1 MTDPLSPD
9 GLERF
14 AEVAARHVGPDK
26 IPGLVALVSREEQVH
41 VETLGTLS
49 VGGPPVRKD
58 SLFRIA
64 STSKPV
70 TGAAIMALV
79 DEGVVRL
86 DDPVERWLPELA
98 DRRVL
103 HRMDGRL
110 DDTVPAARPITIRDL
125 LTFTFGFGM
134 VVEMFMAPQPW
145 PVVQAATEL
154 HLGTLGPPN
163 PDLQPDPDAWIAGLG
178 SLPLMAEPGQRW
190 MYNTGASVLGVLA
203 ERAAARPF
211 ADVLGS
217 RIFEPL
223 GMRDT
228 AFWASDVSRLATAYV
243 ATTDGLRVWDPP
255 DGQWSHPPAFADGA
269 AGLVSTADDLLAFAR
284 MFLTAGAPALSEKA
298 VAQMTLDQLTP
309 AQRAGTADAFLHGR
323 SWSMCQ
329 SVITEGPRAGAFGW
343 DGGLGS
349 SWLVDPALD
358 LVVIVL
364 TQRLWETSQ
373 PPAVHNELQ
382 DAAYAAL
389 TRSDGASTSP
399 TVEWQP
405 AP

>member
-1 MTDPLSPD
+1 MTDPLSPA

-14 AEVAARHVGPDK
+14 GEVAAGHVGPDK

-41 VETLGTLS
+41 VETLGSLS
-49 VGGPPVRKD
+49 VGGPPVRRD

-79 DEGVVRL
+79 DESVVRL

-103 HRMDGRL
+103 HRMDGPL
-110 DDTVPAARPITIRDL
+110 DDTVPAARQITVRDL

-134 VVEMFMAPQPW
+134 VVEMFMAAQPW
-145 PVVQAATEL
+145 PVVQAATDL
-154 HLGTLGPPN
+154 RLCTLGPPN
-163 PDLQPDPDAWIAGLG
+163 PDEQPDSDTWMAGLG
-178 SLPLMAEPGQRW
+178 SLPLLAEPGQHW

-203 ERAAARPF
+203 VRAAGIPF
-211 ADVLGS
+211 AEVL
-217 RIFEPL
+217 RTRMFEPL

-228 AFWASDVSRLATAYV
+228 AFWASDLSRLATAYV
-243 ATTDGLRVWDPP
+243 STTDGLQVWDPP

-284 MFLTAGAPALSEKA
+284 MFLSTGAPALSEEA
-298 VAQMTLDQLTP
+298 VAQMTRDQLTP
-309 AQRAGTADAFLHGR
+309 PQRAGTPDAFLHGR
-323 SWSMCQ
+323 SWSLCQ

-343 DGGLGS
+343 DGGLGT
-349 SWLVDPALD
+349 SWLVDPAHA

-364 TQRLWETSQ
+364 TQRVWETSQ
-373 PPAVHNELQ
+373 PPAVHDELQ

-389 TRSDGASTSP
+389 T
-399 TVEWQP
+399 
-405 AP
+405 